1 MGADCMRSCITD
13 NNTELN
19 SEFIPTSRDI
29 YNFKRMVFIYS
40 IFIQY
45 KPKSDDIKL
54 YYGKD
59 TNFEQHTKG
68 NIMQI
73 STLTR
78 NINDKTYT
86 NGNVKVIIPY

>member
-1 MGADCMRSCITD
+1 MGAECMRSCITD

-68 NIMQI
+68 NIMQV

>member
-1 MGADCMRSCITD
+1 MRSCITD

-40 IFIQY
+40 IFIKY
-45 KPKSDDIKL
+45 KPKYDDIKL

-68 NIMQI
+68 NIMQV

>member
-1 MGADCMRSCITD
+1 MGAECTRSCVMNDNTD
-13 NNTELN
+13 LN

-68 NIMQI
+68 NIMQV

>member
-68 NIMQI
+68 NIMQV

>member
-59 TNFEQHTKG
+59 TNLEQHTKG
-68 NIMQI
+68 NIMQV

>member
-40 IFIQY
+40 IFI
-45 KPKSDDIKL
+45 
-54 YYGKD
+54 
-59 TNFEQHTKG
+59 
-68 NIMQI
+68 
-73 STLTR
+73 
-78 NINDKTYT
+78 
-86 NGNVKVIIPY
+86 